1 MGSIEN
7 GSDENMAAW
16 LCGVNDIQMKHLEL
30 PSLGDKEVKVRIKAS
45 GICGSDVHYLKHL
58 RLADFVIERP
68 YVLGHE
74 CAGVV
79 EEVGREV
86 KHLAV
91 GDRVSLEPAIPCR
104 GCKPCMEGYYN
115 LCQNV
120 KAFGTPPLPGSLAQK
135 IIHPEDL
142 CFKLPE
148 NVSLEEGAMCEPLS
162 VGIHACR
169 RAKIG
174 AETTV
179 VIMGSGTI
187 GLLTLLCARAFG
199 APRIVISDINQE
211 RLAMAK
217 KLGADEC
224 VLVSTN
230 TKDIEEEVR
239 LLKKAVGK
247 DIDITFDCAG
257 FSKTMTTAL
266 KVTRAGGKVCL
277 VGMGHHEMTVPLP
290 PAACREVDVIGIFRY
305 KNTWPLCLDFLSSG
319 KLDVKP
325 LITHR
330 FGFTQEDIEKGFDT
344 SGHNPNAIKVMFNL

>member
-1 MGSIEN
+1 
-7 GSDENMAAW
+7 
-16 LCGVNDIQMKHLEL
+16 
-30 PSLGDKEVKVRIKAS
+30 
-45 GICGSDVHYLKHL
+45 
-58 RLADFVIERP
+58 
-68 YVLGHE
+68 
-74 CAGVV
+74 
-79 EEVGREV
+79 
-86 KHLAV
+86 
-91 GDRVSLEPAIPCR
+91 
-104 GCKPCMEGYYN
+104 
-115 LCQNV
+115 
-120 KAFGTPPLPGSLAQK
+120 
-135 IIHPEDL
+135 EDL

-290 PAACREVDVIGIFRY
+290 PAA
-305 KNTWPLCLDFLSSG
+305 
-319 KLDVKP
+319 
-325 LITHR
+325 
-330 FGFTQEDIEKGFDT
+330 
-344 SGHNPNAIKVMFNL
+344 